1 MSTMFIK
8 VPSTGAAWEAARDLL
23 WPVVAGLGC
32 DVFPGFEKDEGSSA
46 RAGYSVY
53 RLAGWDDLTI
63 ENDPANMQDSEK
75 LYYNYICDLGNV
87 LEVNTC
93 GADWSGDVYRISIV
107 PASTAGSSAA
117 AGAAPA
123 GSFQYAPAAGAD
135 SVQSSDAGAAAAVDP
150 DLVTLRLP
158 RVDVQRVLLAILS
171 IKSKNITEALSLDVD
186 DPRRGACIQYAR
198 EWDALRRN
206 IRLQLADYD
215 ARRGCAAAPAARRF
229 SIRTRRGL
237 RMICRE
243 KHTRTRGRSFDGSS
257 VVLVQKWD
265 RLRDGSMYARTLQ
278 GFYGPVRRCG
288 SWREYV
294 QQQRDYALSIRR
306 EVSALV
312 SICSGGV
319 A

>member
-1 MSTMFIK
+1 MSTQFIK

-23 WPVVAGLGC
+23 WPVVAGLGL
-32 DVFPGFEKDEGSSA
+32 DVFPGFEKDQGSSA

-53 RLAGWDDLTI
+53 RLAGWDDLAV

-75 LYYNYICDLGNV
+75 LYYNYVSDLGGV
-87 LEVNTC
+87 LELNTC
-93 GADWSGDVYRISIV
+93 GADWSGDVYRIAVVSDGDGLQ
-107 PASTAGSSAA
+107 GSGVNSAE
-117 AGAAPA
+117 
-123 GSFQYAPAAGAD
+123 GSPAAGAD

-312 SICSGGV
+312 SICGGGV

>member
-1 MSTMFIK
+1 MSTQFIH
-8 VPSTGAAWEAARDLL
+8 VPSTAAAWNAARDLL
-23 WPVVAGLGC
+23 WPVVSGLGL

-53 RLAGWDDLTI
+53 RLAGWDDLSV
-63 ENDPANMQDSEK
+63 ENDPSNMQDSEK

-117 AGAAPA
+117 AGVTPA
-123 GSFQYAPAAGAD
+123 ED
-135 SVQSSDAGAAAAVDP
+135 SQSGAAAAVDP
-150 DLVTLRLP
+150 DLVALRLP
-158 RVDVQRVLLAILS
+158 RTDVQRVLLAILS
-171 IKSKNITEALSLDVD
+171 VKSKNITEALSLDVD

-206 IRLQLADYD
+206 IRLQLAGYD

-265 RLRDGSMYARTLQ
+265 VLRDGSIYARTLQ
-278 GFYGPVRRCG
+278 GFFGPARRCG
-288 SWREYV
+288 SWSEYV
-294 QQQRDYALSIRR
+294 QQQRGYAVSIRR
-306 EVSALV
+306 EVAALV
-312 SICSGGV
+312 SICGGGV

>member
-1 MSTMFIK
+1 MATQFIK
-8 VPSTGAAWEAARDLL
+8 VPSTAAAWDAARELL
-23 WPVVAGLGC
+23 LPVVAGLGC

-75 LYYNYICDLGNV
+75 LYYNYICDLGDV

-107 PASTAGSSAA
+107 PASTAGSSKA
-117 AGAAPA
+117 
-123 GSFQYAPAAGAD
+123 APAAGAD
-135 SVQSSDAGAAAAVDP
+135 SVQSSDAAAAAAVDP

-158 RVDVQRVLLAILS
+158 RVDVQRVLLAVLS
-171 IKSKNITEALSLDVD
+171 IKSKNITEALSLGVD

-206 IRLQLADYD
+206 IRLQLAEYD

-243 KHTRTRGRSFDGSS
+243 KHVRTLGRSFDGSS

-265 RLRDGSMYARTLQ
+265 VLRDGSIYARTLQ

-294 QQQRDYALSIRR
+294 QQARGYALSIRR

-312 SICSGGV
+312 SICSGEV